1 MDDYAFVRTR
11 ELISRSLLFL
21 RENYISYYEKE
32 PIKFLNIK
40 GDYIMVITSDGLVVT
55 YEEFLDLMR
64 SER

>member
-40 GDYIMVITSDGLVVT
+40 GDYIMVITADGMVVT
-55 YEEFLDLMR
+55 YEEFLDMQ
-64 SER
+64 ENGK